1 MTNNQRQGNV
11 FMIAGP
17 SGVGKGTVVKRIL
30 ELDPQIKISVSATTR
45 SPRPNEIPGVSYHY
59 MTQQQFD
66 ELIQNDGFLEY
77 ASYVGNSYGT
87 PKDFVIESTK
97 NGFDVI
103 LEIEVEGCK
112 QVMQKLPEA
121 KGFFI
126 LPPSYEVLEDRL
138 RNRGSETEDK
148 IQKRLN
154 KARTEISEAYRFDYF
169 VVNDTVEQAAQNIL
183 DTIKKHR

>member
-66 ELIQNDGFLEY
+66 EQEL
-77 ASYVGNSYGT
+77 
-87 PKDFVIESTK
+87 
-97 NGFDVI
+97 
-103 LEIEVEGCK
+103 
-112 QVMQKLPEA
+112 
-121 KGFFI
+121 FI
-126 LPPSYEVLEDRL
+126 
-138 RNRGSETEDK
+138 SETTKMLVGLRKTFEDK
-148 IQKRLN
+148 
-154 KARTEISEAYRFDYF
+154 
-169 VVNDTVEQAAQNIL
+169 V
-183 DTIKKHR
+183 